1 MHAILEAGTTTG
13 NCILLF
19 FRKSSCL
26 RASTPFEICG
36 SVQVFR
42 ISIIVFL
49 NLAECDMQC
58 SDKVIG
64 IFIGTRKCKCMHVYG
79 GINAVTVPTKFGHA
93 PLVKEGGRGIPRC
106 HL

>member
-1 MHAILEAGTTTG
+1 M
-13 NCILLF
+13 
-19 FRKSSCL
+19 

-36 SVQVFR
+36 CVEVFR

-58 SDKVIG
+58 SDKVAG

-79 GINAVTVPTKFGHA
+79 GINAVSVPTKFGHA
-93 PLVKEGGRGIPRC
+93 PLVGYIGMCRCEGYGFQAVYSRKGYINQSV
-106 HL
+106 